1 MLPNLLNQE
10 PKPPHHAVNRGIM
23 FEGLACFIGALLG
36 GGTSL
41 TTYSEN
47 VGAVGITKVF

>member
-1 MLPNLLNQE
+1 MR
-10 PKPPHHAVNRGIM
+10 PPPAHAVNRGVLV
-23 FEGLACFIGALLG
+23 EGLGCFAGALLG

-47 VGAVGITKVF
+47 IGAMGLTKVIEVPIQ